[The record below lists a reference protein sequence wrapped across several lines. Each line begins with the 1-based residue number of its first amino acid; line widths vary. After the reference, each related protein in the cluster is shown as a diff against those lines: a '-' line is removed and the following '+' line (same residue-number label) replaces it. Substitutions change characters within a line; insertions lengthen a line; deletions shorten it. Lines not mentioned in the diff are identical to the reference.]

1 MTQSME
7 TFAALLLTM
16 RNDFLGEVPERCDAL
31 DASVL
36 ALQKHPQDKE
46 LFMEIFRQVHS
57 LKGSGGT
64 HGLPVISS
72 ICHYFED
79 LLSES
84 DVRAD
89 FGSNFVSIALSYITL
104 VRQVVEIATE
114 HAGPDFSAVET
125 ELETLRKSLQKNH
138 KACLIVETSASM
150 RTLYQSILANE
161 SVKITAVDNGLSALE
176 ALLRE
181 PFDIVII
188 GRELS
193 DMDGAAVAATLRT
206 TRGKNRDLP
215 VILVT
220 SNPAGLPDSA
230 RLAAVLPRNKLI
242 EELPATLE
250 RLSIH

>member
-7 TFAALLLTM
+7 TFAALLVAM
-16 RNDFLGEVPERCDAL
+16 RNDFLAEVPDRCDAL

-36 ALQKHPQDKE
+36 ALQKNPHDKE
-46 LFMEIFRQVHS
+46 LFMELFRQVHS

-64 HGLPVISS
+64 HGLSVMTT
-72 ICHYFED
+72 ICHHFED
-79 LLSES
+79 LLSENN
-84 DVRAD
+84 VRAD
-89 FGSNFVSIALSYITL
+89 IGSSFVSTALAYITL
-104 VRQVVEIATE
+104 LRQAMEIATD
-114 HAGPDFSAVET
+114 HVGPDFTPVET
-125 ELETLRKSLQKNH
+125 ELEALRKSLQKNH

-150 RTLYQSILANE
+150 RTLYQSILAKE

-181 PFDIVII
+181 PFDIAII

-193 DMDGAAVAATLRT
+193 DMDGAAVAAALRT

-220 SNPAGLPDSA
+220 SNPDGLPDSA

-242 EELPATLE
+242 EELPAIIE
-250 RLSIH
+250 RLV

>member
-1 MTQSME
+1 ME
-7 TFAALLLTM
+7 AFAALLAAM
-16 RNDFLGEVPERCDAL
+16 RNDFLEEMPERCDAL

-36 ALQKHPQDKE
+36 ALQEYPRDKE
-46 LFMEIFRQVHS
+46 LFMELFRQVHS

-64 HGLPVISS
+64 HGLPVMTI

-79 LLSES
+79 LLSENDS
-84 DVRAD
+84 RAG
-89 FGSNFVSIALSYITL
+89 FGSNFDSTAFSYITL
-104 VRQVVEIATE
+104 LRRVTEIATD
-114 HAGPDFSAVET
+114 HVDPDFTPVET
-125 ELETLRKSLQKNH
+125 ELETLRKSLQKNY
-138 KACLIVETSASM
+138 KACLVVESSTSM
-150 RTLYQSILANE
+150 RTLYQSILAKE

-176 ALLRE
+176 ALLRG

-193 DMDGAAVAATLRT
+193 DMDGAAVAAALRT

-230 RLAAVLPRNKLI
+230 RLAAVLSRNKLI
-242 EELPATLE
+242 EELPAIME
-250 RLSIH
+250 RLA

>member
-1 MTQSME
+1 MTQKME
-7 TFAALLLTM
+7 TFAALLAAM
-16 RNDFLGEVPERCDAL
+16 RNDFLGEMPERCDVL

-36 ALQKHPQDKE
+36 ALQKYPRDKE
-46 LFMEIFRQVHS
+46 LFMELFRQVHS

-64 HGLPVISS
+64 HGLSVMTT
-72 ICHYFED
+72 ICHHFED
-79 LLSES
+79 LLSEH
-84 DVRAD
+84 DARED
-89 FGSNFVSIALSYITL
+89 FGSNFASAALSYITL
-104 VRQVVEIATE
+104 LRQVVEIATD
-114 HAGPDFSAVET
+114 HAGPDFTPVET
-125 ELETLRKSLQKNH
+125 ELEILRESLQKNH
-138 KACLIVETSASM
+138 KACLVVEPSASM
-150 RTLYQSILANE
+150 RTLYQSILAKE
-161 SVKITAVDNGLSALE
+161 SLKITAVDNGLSALE

-181 PFDIVII
+181 PFDVAII

-193 DMDGAAVAATLRT
+193 DMDGAAVAAALRT

-230 RLAAVLPRNKLI
+230 RLAAVLSRNKLI